1 VSAQRQLRAL
11 LAGAALCVAVGAG
24 VSFWTF
30 GQIEQ
35 AAASRAHTTVV
46 LDRSGELLSALQD
59 AEAGQR
65 GYALTGDEKFL
76 EPYLAVR
83 GTIRRQLTALR
94 ELTAI
99 PEARQHL
106 DAVGPALD
114 AKMAELA
121 QVIALRQ
128 AQDSSARLG
137 GTGAREGQRLMD
149 SIRREMKAFA
159 VIQETAQAGHEAQF
173 QADLRRLFAI
183 MAIGSLFVLLLALS
197 FAYSLNREAEHRLQ
211 EATLRGT
218 KKLLEI
224 QNEANAGLQQ
234 ANARLETSEEKLSVT
249 LRSIGDGMIATDAA
263 GCVTLLNPVAEK
275 LTGWTLAEAL
285 GAPVAHVFQII
296 NRDTRQAVPVPVGT
310 ALAGGMVQVL
320 ARHTVLIA
328 RDGRECAIADSC
340 APIRDRGG
348 RAIGAVLIF
357 RDVTAEQATEAA
369 GRDSAALIQVILDTV
384 ADGIITLHASG
395 GVIERANQAAERMFG
410 YPSAGLIGQNF
421 RELIPELDRDQ
432 RNGSI
437 DDYRASDEAR
447 AAGLAREVV
456 GRCKDGRTFP
466 LEITVSEMQVGGA
479 RYFTGVLRDITA
491 RKRAEDALF
500 KAGALQRAIFN
511 SANFSSIATDAR
523 GVIQIFNVGAE
534 RMLGYAAGEMLNTI
548 TPADISDPLEV
559 IARAQA
565 LSAEL
570 GTPILPGFEA
580 LVFKAS
586 RGIED
591 IYELTYIRKDG
602 SRFPAVVSVTALR
615 DVQNAIIG
623 YLLIGTDNT
632 ARKRIEGEQEQL
644 AQRLR
649 DQQFYT
655 RSLFESNIDALMT
668 TDPSGIITDVNKQM
682 EALTGSTRDEL
693 IGAPFRN
700 SFTDPARAEAGIKL
714 VLSEKKVT
722 NYELTAR
729 ARDGKETL
737 VSYNATTF
745 YDRGR
750 RLQGVF
756 AAARDVT
763 ERQRAE
769 ENLRRALTEL
779 NLANAELAQA
789 SRLKDEFLA
798 NMSHELRTPLN
809 AILGLSEALVEQV
822 YATLTPRQLKSVTTI
837 STSGQHL
844 LVLIND
850 ILDLSKIEAG
860 KLELNLEPVN
870 VEEFCQSC
878 LVFVR
883 TQAMQKKI
891 AVAFDYDGRGP
902 TFLADPKRLKQVLVN
917 LLTNAVKF
925 TPVGGRIG
933 LTVAVPAD
941 EEVVRF
947 TVWDTGI
954 GIAPA
959 DAAKLFQAF
968 TQIDSGLSRA
978 QEGTGLGLALVAKLV
993 ELHGGGV
1000 TLESEPGQGSR
1011 FTVTLPRAVLSAS
1024 VAPLAAT
1031 VASSE
1036 TRRPFRRAL
1045 IIEDDPVSG
1054 AIVANLLAELGLT
1067 SVVHLRG
1074 EGAVEATLREQP
1086 DVILL
1091 DILLPG
1097 ESGWVVLAKLKE
1109 HPGTRDIPVLVVS
1122 FVDEPQKSRALGA
1135 MAHLTK
1141 PITRAQLAKCFQLQ
1155 TGATGLSIPLF
1166 GEASRDTRK
1175 VILLAED
1182 NEANVEMLGGYLE
1195 DRGYA
1200 LRYAANGLMAVT
1212 LAREVQ
1218 PAVILM
1224 DIQMPVMD
1232 GLTAIR
1238 EIRATPA
1245 LAATPIVALTALAMP
1260 GDRERCIA
1268 AGATE
1273 YMSKPVSLKALAELV
1288 KRLLA
1293 AEARK

>member
-1 VSAQRQLRAL
+1 MNATRKLRAL
-11 LAGAALCVAVGAG
+11 LTGAALCVALAVA

-30 GQIEQ
+30 GEIAQ
-35 AAASRAHTTVV
+35 AAESRAHTTFV
-46 LDRSGELLSALQD
+46 LDRASDLLSALRD
-59 AEAGQR
+59 AETGQR

-76 EPYLAVR
+76 EPYLAVH
-83 GTIRRQLTALR
+83 GTIPRQWEELRQLT
-94 ELTAI
+94 TI
-99 PEARQHL
+99 PAARQHL
-106 DAVGPALD
+106 DAMGPTFD
-114 AKMAELA
+114 EKMAEMA
-121 QVIALRQ
+121 QVIALRRVPDT
-128 AQDSSARLG
+128 AAMLG
-137 GTGAREGQRLMD
+137 RIGAGEGKRLMN
-149 SIRREMKAFA
+149 SIRGEMNAFRA
-159 VIQETAQAGHEAQF
+159 IEETAQAGHEAQF
-173 QADLRRLFAI
+173 QADMRRLFAI
-183 MAIGSLFVLLLALS
+183 MAVGSLFVLLLALS
-197 FAYSLNREAEHRLQ
+197 FAFSLNREAEHRVH
-211 EATLRGT
+211 EETLRGT
-218 KKLLEI
+218 KNLLEI
-224 QNEANAGLQQ
+224 QNGANHELQQ
-234 ANARLETSEEKLSVT
+234 ANERLEASEEKLSVT
-249 LRSIGDGMIATDAA
+249 LRSIGDGMIATDAT
-263 GCVTLLNPVAEK
+263 GRVTLLNPVAEK
-275 LTGWTLAEAL
+275 LTGWTLAEAV
-285 GAPVAHVFQII
+285 GSPVENVFQII
-296 NRDTRQAVPVPVGT
+296 NRDTRQAVAVPVSA
-310 ALAGGMVQVL
+310 ALDRGLVQGL
-320 ARHTVLIA
+320 ARPTVLVA
-328 RDGRECAIADSC
+328 RDGRECAISDSC
-340 APIRDRGG
+340 APIRDREG
-348 RAIGAVLIF
+348 RTIGAVLVF
-357 RDVTAEQATEAA
+357 RDVTAEQEAEAA

-395 GVIERANQAAERMFG
+395 GVIERANVAAERMFG
-410 YPSAGLIGQNF
+410 YASAGLIGENF

-437 DDYRASDEAR
+437 EYYRASDEAR

-456 GRCKDGRTFP
+456 GRRKDGRTFP
-466 LEITVSEMQVGGA
+466 LEITVSELQVGGA

-491 RKRAEDALF
+491 RKRAEDTLF

-534 RMLGYAAGEMLNTI
+534 RMLGYAAGEMINTI

-615 DVQNAIIG
+615 DVQDAIIG

-693 IGAPFRN
+693 IGAPFKN
-700 SFTDPARAEAGIKL
+700 SFTDPERAETSIKL

-745 YDRGR
+745 YDRER

-769 ENLRRALTEL
+769 ENLRQALTEL
-779 NLANAELAQA
+779 NQANADLAQA

-809 AILGLSEALVEQV
+809 AILGLSESLLEQV
-822 YATLTPRQLKSVTTI
+822 SAALTPRQIKSVTTI
-837 STSGQHL
+837 ATSGQHL

-860 KLELNLEPVN
+860 KLELNLESIN

-891 AVAFDYDGRGP
+891 GVGFAHDGSGS

-925 TPVGGRIG
+925 TPEGGHIG
-933 LTVAVPAD
+933 LTVAVPED

-959 DAAKLFQAF
+959 DAAKLFHAF

-1000 TLESEPGQGSR
+1000 TLESDPDKGSR
-1011 FTVTLPRAVLSAS
+1011 FTVTLPRAAVAVSAAPS
-1024 VAPLAAT
+1024 VA
-1031 VASSE
+1031 VADNSGAG
-1036 TRRPFRRAL
+1036 RNYRRAL

-1054 AIVANLLAELGLT
+1054 AMLANLLAELGLT
-1067 SVVHLRG
+1067 SMVHLRG
-1074 EGAVEATLREQP
+1074 EGVIEAALREQP

-1091 DILLPG
+1091 DIMLPG

-1109 HPGTRDIPVLVVS
+1109 HSATRDIPVLVVS

-1135 MAHLTK
+1135 LAHLTK
-1141 PITRAQLAKCFQLQ
+1141 PVTRAQLAKCFQRQ
-1155 TGATGLSIPLF
+1155 SGAEGLSVSPF
-1166 GEASRDTRK
+1166 GEAARDTRP

-1182 NEANVEMLGGYLE
+1182 NEANIEVLGGYLE

-1200 LRYAANGLMAVT
+1200 LRYAANGLMAVK
-1212 LAREVQ
+1212 LARELQ
-1218 PAVILM
+1218 PALILM

-1245 LAATPIVALTALAMP
+1245 LASTPIVALTALAMP

-1273 YMSKPVSLKALAELV
+1273 YMSKPVSLKALAELA

-1293 AEARK
+1293 AEGRK